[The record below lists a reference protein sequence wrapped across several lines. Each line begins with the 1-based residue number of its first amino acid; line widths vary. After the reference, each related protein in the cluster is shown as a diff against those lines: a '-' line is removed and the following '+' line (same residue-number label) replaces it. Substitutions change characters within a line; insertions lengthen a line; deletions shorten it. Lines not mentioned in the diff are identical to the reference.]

1 MSNAGEV
8 TYRKVLV
15 PLDGS
20 GFAEVALPHAV
31 DICHRMNAS
40 LVLLQVIPPI
50 SSLLSMDETTVID
63 LEALKNQARAEAE
76 AYIRART
83 GEMREMNI
91 STKGLVIEGV
101 PIATQILNVAA
112 AEEVDLIVMSTHGR
126 GGLSRWM
133 YGSVARK
140 VLLGA
145 NVPVLMI
152 PARKS

>member
-20 GFAEVALPHAV
+20 GFAEIALPHAI
-31 DICHRMNAS
+31 DICHQMNAS

-50 SSLLSMDETTVID
+50 STLLPMDATSVID
-63 LEALKNQARAEAE
+63 LEALKEQSRAEAE
-76 AYIRART
+76 AYIRARA

-91 STKGLVIEGV
+91 PTKGLVIEGV
-101 PIATQILNVAA
+101 PVATQILNVAA

-126 GGLSRWM
+126 GGLGRWM

-145 NVPVLMI
+145 TVPVLMI
-152 PARKS
+152 PATEA